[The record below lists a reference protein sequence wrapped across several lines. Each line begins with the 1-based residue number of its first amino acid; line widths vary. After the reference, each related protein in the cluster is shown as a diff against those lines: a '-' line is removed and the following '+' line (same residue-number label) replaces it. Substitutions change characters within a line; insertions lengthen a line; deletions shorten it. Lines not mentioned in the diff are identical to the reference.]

1 MTIDPRAAGRGAH
14 DPAPRPLAPES
25 LPPVRSGVALLAL
38 LQLADGLFP
47 AGAFAHSLG
56 LETYVQ
62 DGLVKDS
69 VGLDAFVRAHLE
81 GSAGPADA
89 VAVAAVVRCAAVD
102 DLHACLDIDARIDAM
117 RIVPEFTAASK
128 QMGRQ
133 TLRVAAAWD
142 EDPFLVALAER
153 VESRATPGHYPVV
166 FGAAAGRAGIDAEA
180 AAAAYLY
187 ATASM
192 LVNASLRLLAIG
204 QLEGQRL
211 LAALRPRIAALATTA
226 AASAID
232 DMWSFTPGLEL
243 AGLRH
248 AELDMRLF
256 RS

>member
-1 MTIDPRAAGRGAH
+1 MTTEAQ
-14 DPAPRPLAPES
+14 L
-25 LPPVRSGVALLAL
+25 ALLTL

-56 LETYVQ
+56 LETYAQ
-62 DGLVKDS
+62 AGLVKDR
-69 VGLDAFVRAHLE
+69 VGLEAFVRAHLE

-89 VAVAAVVRCAAVD
+89 VAVSCAVRCAAAA
-102 DLHACLDIDARIDAM
+102 DLDGCLAIDARVDAM
-117 RIVPEFTAASK
+117 RFVPEFTAASR

-133 TLRVAAAWD
+133 TLRVAASWAR
-142 EDPFLVALAER
+142 DPLLEALAAR
-153 VESRATPGHYPVV
+153 VESGATAGHYPVV
-166 FGAAAGRAGIDAEA
+166 FGVAAGRAAVEPEA
-180 AAAAYLY
+180 AAVAYLY

-192 LVNASLRLLAIG
+192 LVNSALRLLALG

-211 LAALRPRIAALATTA
+211 LAALRPRIAALGAGA
-226 AASAID
+226 AFADMD
-232 DMWSFTPGLEL
+232 DVWSFTPGLEL

>member
-1 MTIDPRAAGRGAH
+1 
-14 DPAPRPLAPES
+14 L
-25 LPPVRSGVALLAL
+25 VRDIAMPTDTLALLAL

-56 LETYVQ
+56 LETYAQ
-62 DGLVKDS
+62 AGLVEDRA
-69 VGLDAFVRAHLE
+69 GLEAFVRAHLE

-89 VAVAAVVRCAAVD
+89 VAVAAATRAAATA
-102 DLHACLDIDARIDAM
+102 DLDGCLALDTRISAM
-117 RIVPEFTAASK
+117 RFVPEFTAASK

-133 TLRVAAAWD
+133 TLRVAAAWAR
-142 EDPFLVALAER
+142 DPVLEAFAAR
-153 VESRATPGHYPVV
+153 VDAGGTPGHYPVV
-166 FGAAAGRAGIDAEA
+166 FGAVAGRTEIEAEA

-192 LVNASLRLLAIG
+192 LVNAALRLIAIG
-204 QLEGQRL
+204 QVEGQRL
-211 LAALRPRIAALATTA
+211 LAALRPRIVALAASA
-226 AASAID
+226 AASDVD

-248 AELDMRLF
+248 AELEMRLF

>member
-1 MTIDPRAAGRGAH
+1 MTTDEARGRGT
-14 DPAPRPLAPES
+14 RET
-25 LPPVRSGVALLAL
+25 VALLAL
-38 LQLADGLFP
+38 LQIADGLFP

-56 LETYVQ
+56 LETYAQAGVVKDR
-62 DGLVKDS
+62 DGLE
-69 VGLDAFVRAHLE
+69 AFVRAHLD

-89 VAVAAVVRCAAVD
+89 VAVAAAVRAARAE
-102 DLHACLDIDARIDAM
+102 DLDGCLALDARLAAM
-117 RIVPEFTAASK
+117 RVVPEFTAAST

-133 TLRVAAAWD
+133 TLRVAVAWEHDVLLAGFAARI
-142 EDPFLVALAER
+142 EAG
-153 VESRATPGHYPVV
+153 ATPGHYPVV
-166 FGAAAGRAGIDAEA
+166 FGAVAGRAGIDVEA

-204 QLEGQRL
+204 QVEGQRL
-211 LAALRPRIAALATTA
+211 LAALRPRIGALAA
-226 AASAID
+226 GAASAAVD

>member
-1 MTIDPRAAGRGAH
+1 MTTDAQ
-14 DPAPRPLAPES
+14 L
-25 LPPVRSGVALLAL
+25 ALLTL

-56 LETYVQ
+56 LETYAQ
-62 DGLVKDS
+62 AGLVKDR
-69 VGLDAFVRAHLE
+69 VGLEAFVRAHLE

-89 VAVAAVVRCAAVD
+89 VAVSCAVRRAATA
-102 DLHACLDIDARIDAM
+102 DLEGCLAIDARVDAM
-117 RIVPEFTAASK
+117 RFVPEFTAASR

-133 TLRVAAAWD
+133 TLRVAAAWAR
-142 EDPFLVALAER
+142 DPLLEALAAR
-153 VESRATPGHYPVV
+153 VESGATAGHYPVV
-166 FGAAAGRAGIDAEA
+166 FGVAAGRAGVEPEA
-180 AAAAYLY
+180 AAVAYLY

-192 LVNASLRLLAIG
+192 LVNAALRLLALG

-211 LAALRPRIAALATTA
+211 LAALRPRIAVLGAGAALADL
-226 AASAID
+226 D
-232 DMWSFTPGLEL
+232 DVWSFTPGLEL

>member
-1 MTIDPRAAGRGAH
+1 VTAD
-14 DPAPRPLAPES
+14 
-25 LPPVRSGVALLAL
+25 SGVALLAL

-56 LETYVQ
+56 LETYAQ
-62 DGLVKDS
+62 DGTIKDGA
-69 VGLDAFVRAHLE
+69 GLDAFVRAHLE

-89 VAVAAVVRCAAVD
+89 VAVAHVVRCARAG
-102 DLHACLDIDARIDAM
+102 DLPACLDVDARLDAM
-117 RIVPEFTAASK
+117 RVVPEFTAASK

-142 EDPFLVALAER
+142 ADPLLVALAER

-166 FGAAAGRAGIDAEA
+166 FGAAAGRAGIDPERA
-180 AAAAYLY
+180 AGAFLY
-187 ATASM
+187 TTASM
-192 LVNASLRLLAIG
+192 LVNAALRLLPMG
-204 QLEGQRL
+204 QMEGQRG
-211 LAALRPRIAALATTA
+211 LASLRPRIAALAA
-226 AASAID
+226 AAATTAID

-248 AELDMRLF
+248 AELDRRLF